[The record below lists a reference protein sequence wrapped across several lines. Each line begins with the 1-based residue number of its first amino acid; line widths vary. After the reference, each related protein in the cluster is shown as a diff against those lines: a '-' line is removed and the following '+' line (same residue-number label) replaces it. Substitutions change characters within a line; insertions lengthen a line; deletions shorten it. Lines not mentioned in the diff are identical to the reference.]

1 MERRHCDL
9 LGLEDFAGFPFGIPV
24 IGFGRFNQA
33 ALRRCSQPSDL
44 PDASDEFNAFLVVRL
59 HAHRRGLS
67 AMTAGNGSTTIRMKD
82 SLREAHSVAVRGLDG
97 RQSLTLHRASG
108 TSDRVR

>member
-24 IGFGRFNQA
+24 IAFGRFNQA

-44 PDASDEFNAFLVVRL
+44 PDASDEFNVFLVVRF
-59 HAHRRGLS
+59 HARRRGLS
-67 AMTAGNGSTTIRMKD
+67 TTTAGNGSTTIRTKD
-82 SLREAHSVAVRGLDG
+82 SPREAHCVAVRSLDG
-97 RQSLTLHRASG
+97 LQSLTTH
-108 TSDRVR
+108 